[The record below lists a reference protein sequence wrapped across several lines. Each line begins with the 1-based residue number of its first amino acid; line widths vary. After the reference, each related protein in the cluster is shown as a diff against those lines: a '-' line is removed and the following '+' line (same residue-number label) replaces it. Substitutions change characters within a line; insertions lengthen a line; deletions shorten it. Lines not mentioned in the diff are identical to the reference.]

1 MNQEAPPVPQPGSD
15 KDYSTQF
22 FDLSNRLQLQSK
34 AINAISQDVKGQ
46 ATKGDTRHSEVLRNT
61 ASRDQVASL
70 EARLQRI
77 ESALQSIQRDL
88 EGKDYSGRFNQLHD
102 TLRSSHLSLTE
113 NLHGHL
119 LSGKFHHKLLEPG
132 FIEIDTNISYSY
144 HCLHSPH
151 GLLHL
156 PHYCLPSSPRRF
168 LRRLQASSRE
178 HAQEVPL
185 SAPSYSFLW
194 NPGKVLSFN

>member
-1 MNQEAPPVPQPGSD
+1 MNQEAPPVPQAGSD

-119 LSGKFHHKLLEPG
+119 LSGKFHYK
-132 FIEIDTNISYSY
+132 
-144 HCLHSPH
+144 
-151 GLLHL
+151 
-156 PHYCLPSSPRRF
+156 
-168 LRRLQASSRE
+168 AS
-178 HAQEVPL
+178 
-185 SAPSYSFLW
+185 
-194 NPGKVLSFN
+194 

>member
-1 MNQEAPPVPQPGSD
+1 MLPFSTTSRALQISTLLFIVRCMNACKVAVRRGAARLGSFVVAVAATVCAMQ
-15 KDYSTQF
+15 YSRCRN

-119 LSGKFHHKLLEPG
+119 LSGKFHYK
-132 FIEIDTNISYSY
+132 
-144 HCLHSPH
+144 
-151 GLLHL
+151 
-156 PHYCLPSSPRRF
+156 
-168 LRRLQASSRE
+168 AS
-178 HAQEVPL
+178 
-185 SAPSYSFLW
+185 
-194 NPGKVLSFN
+194 